1 MTLRSFFHNLMFME
15 AKRLVVLGRKRIL
28 QAEDM
33 PPLPGFLNPRTLPFS
48 ESEIDRTSGKKLIW
62 SLFRAA
68 RAYVFPAYLLA
79 WIFIALNLTKPIL
92 VNSFIESISNIQ
104 VGVIDWKSFSLALLL
119 GIVSFGASIHLQHYF
134 LRSLHCVQIFVNA
147 LTRMIYKHSLYLTQ
161 KSRGQTSL
169 GDVVNH
175 MGSDTDTV
183 SDLPITFGE
192 LQMSGFT
199 LIGGTILLVYY
210 MGPTALLS
218 ITLLILLLPLTKR
231 VASQF
236 SKLDEELMHHRDE
249 RVTLMSQILN
259 AIRVVKYFAWEKSV
273 YQEVEGVRKKEISAR
288 MRLAKAE
295 AFATLSYIAIST
307 AVLFTTF
314 WLHTLQGK
322 VLSPAL
328 VFTVISIFALL
339 DEPLSH
345 LSELVSRLMA
355 AVVSAGRICDFLKRE
370 KLNSTLGLELNHD
383 REPVGLQAENLSVK
397 YFEQSQLALENI
409 FFDLL
414 PGESLAIIGSVGSGK
429 TTLLHT
435 LLREIPL
442 QSGVLRFVDQT
453 KKLAHPKI
461 AYVPQEAFIM
471 NGSLKENILFGEKE
485 DGLLLNRSLDNS
497 CLRVDLDQL
506 PAGLFTEIGEK
517 GVNLSGGQKQR
528 VSLARAIMQQPTLV
542 LLDDPLSAVDTR
554 TESLLVENLIFGE
567 WKSITRVVVTHRL
580 AHLHR
585 FSKILWLEKG
595 AIKEVGSFEELMLR
609 SESFRQLFQSAQDTD
624 GNPRLMTVAASESPA
639 AQENNS
645 AQSVSRVTEDEDRAI
660 GAVRSGVYWD
670 YILALGGPKYRYLM
684 IFLLMG
690 TSVLASLMPLAQK
703 SWLALS
709 GNLQTGK
716 LAPNGSPWQ
725 SWASESGNATLV
737 YGAIGLFSLLII
749 LGNRLLW
756 MFRGVGAGRQMH
768 DTMLRSV
775 LKAPLRFFDSTPTG
789 RVVQRFSRDVEAID
803 IQLQWS
809 FETTVR
815 CLVNI
820 AISLFLIVSVLP
832 LMLFVVGPVLF
843 LYYRLQVDYRRPAR
857 EAKRLDSI
865 SRSPRFAHF
874 KETLQGLMVI
884 RGFGKTDLFLELFFQ
899 KIEHGQRMFYGHIM
913 LNRWFSSRIPLLG
926 GFIASS
932 TGVGIVYYTQ
942 LGSLSPGM
950 AGLLTVY
957 ALSLWEYLNWA
968 VRIFAEVE
976 SRMTSVERLKFY
988 SSLEPERDV
997 TQDRPIPSAW
1007 PVAGE
1012 VVFDQVKIRY
1022 ASHLPPVLKGISFR
1036 IPAGSRAGIIGRTG
1050 SGKSTLLQA
1059 LFRCMEVDS
1068 GEIRI
1073 DGENIAHIGLE
1084 RLRRSIAIIPQDPT
1098 LFIGTLRSN
1107 LDRFQEYTDEEIW
1120 AALAKA
1126 RLDQFVKTL
1135 SGGLASEVKENGANF
1150 SQGQRQLLCLARA
1163 LLLEAKIVVMDEA
1176 TASVDAKTDAL
1187 VQEVIRESCKGVTML
1202 IIAHRL
1208 GTVADCDLVL
1218 EVREG
1223 KIFRQLDLKKKADTV
1238 PVC

>member
-1 MTLRSFFHNLMFME
+1 
-15 AKRLVVLGRKRIL
+15 
-28 QAEDM
+28 M
-33 PPLPGFLNPRTLPFS
+33 PPLPGFLNPRTLPFA
-48 ESEIDRTSGKKLIW
+48 ESEIDRSSGKNLIW
-62 SLFRAA
+62 SLFKAA
-68 RAYVFPAYLLA
+68 KTFILPAYLMA

-92 VNSFIESISNIQ
+92 VNTFIESLSKIQ
-104 VGVIDWKSFSLALLL
+104 VGVIDWKSFSLAVLL
-119 GIVSFGASIHLQHYF
+119 GVVSFGASIHLQHYF
-134 LRSLHCVQIFVNA
+134 LRSLHCVQIFVNT
-147 LTRMIYKHSLYLTQ
+147 LTRMIYKHSLFLTQ
-161 KSRGQTSL
+161 KARNQTSL

-183 SDLPITFGE
+183 SDLPLTLGE
-192 LQMSGFT
+192 IQMSGFT
-199 LIGGTILLVYY
+199 LIGGAGLLVYY
-210 MGPTALLS
+210 VGPTALIS
-218 ITLLILLLPLTKR
+218 IALLVLLLPLTKK

-273 YQEVEGVRKKEISAR
+273 FQEVENVRKKEISAR

-314 WLHTLQGK
+314 WIHTLRGNA
-322 VLSPAL
+322 LTPAL

-345 LSELVSRLMA
+345 LSELVSRIMA
-355 AVVSAGRICDFLKRE
+355 AFVSAGRICDFLARE
-370 KLNSTLGLELNHD
+370 KLHSTLGNDAKPEGGL
-383 REPVGLQAENLSVK
+383 VGLQMENLSVK
-397 YFEQSQLALENI
+397 YAESSTAALENI
-409 FFDLL
+409 FLDLL

-429 TTLLHT
+429 STMLHAI
-435 LLREIPL
+435 LRELPL
-442 QSGVLRFVDQT
+442 QSGALRFVDQT
-453 KKLAHPKI
+453 KKLASPRI

-471 NGSLKENILFGEKE
+471 NGSLRENILFGEKE
-485 DGLLLNRSLDNS
+485 EESLFNRSLDSS
-497 CLRVDLDQL
+497 CLRADLDQL

-528 VSLARAIMQQPTLV
+528 VSLARAVMQKPSLV

-567 WKSITRVVVTHRL
+567 WKTITRVVVTHRL

-585 FSKILWLEKG
+585 FSRILWLEKG
-595 AIKEVGSFEELMLR
+595 AVKELGTFDELVQR
-609 SESFRQLFQSAQDTD
+609 SDSFRQLVQAAQDTD
-624 GNPRLMTVAASESPA
+624 GNPHLMTVAASESAPA
-639 AQENNS
+639 AS
-645 AQSVSRVTEDEDRAI
+645 GIAQSISRVTEDEDRAI
-660 GAVRSGVYWD
+660 GAVKTGVYWD
-670 YILALGGPKYRYLM
+670 YILALGGSRNRYLL
-684 IFLLMG
+684 IALLIG
-690 TSVLASLMPLAQK
+690 TSVWASLMPLLQK

-709 GNLQTGK
+709 GNLQTGDRISD
-716 LAPNGSPWQ
+716 GSIWQ
-725 SWASESGNATLV
+725 NWAAQSESSTIV
-737 YGAIGLFSLLII
+737 YGAIGLFSLFIV

-768 DTMLRSV
+768 DTMLKAV

-789 RVVQRFSRDVEAID
+789 RVLQRFSRDVEAVD

-820 AISLFLIVSVLP
+820 AIALFLIVSVLP

-884 RGFGKTDLFLELFFQ
+884 RGFGKADLFLELFFQ

-942 LGSLSPGM
+942 QGALSAGM

-988 SSLEPERDV
+988 SSLEPEQDV
-997 TQDRPIPSAW
+997 MVRTEKEIPSSW
-1007 PVAGE
+1007 PQQGE
-1012 VVFDQVKIRY
+1012 IVFDQVKIRY

-1036 IPAGSRAGIIGRTG
+1036 IPAGARAGIIGRTG

-1073 DGENIAHIGLE
+1073 DGLSIAQVGLE

-1107 LDRFQEYTDEEIW
+1107 LDRFHEYTDEEIW
-1120 AALAKA
+1120 AALEKA
-1126 RLDQFVKTL
+1126 RLHQFVKSLANGL
-1135 SGGLASEVKENGANF
+1135 SSEVKENGANF
-1150 SQGQRQLLCLARA
+1150 SQGQRQLFCLARA

-1176 TASVDAKTDAL
+1176 TASVDAKTDSI

-1223 KIFRQLDLKKKADTV
+1223 KIFRQLDLKKKAEMV
-1238 PVC
+1238 PIC